1 MAETLKLD
9 TYADLLLS
17 ARSAFSDDPAYAI
30 AAAVQARI
38 VRARR
43 TPSAA
48 ADASVPPSEDMAYA

>member
-9 TYADLLLS
+9 TYAELLLS

-30 AAAVQARI
+30 DAARQARI

-43 TPSAA
+43 TPT
-48 ADASVPPSEDMAYA
+48 ASRAESNPAKDPVYA